1 MFAHQLKAAC
11 WCSLD
16 VLGAFARV
24 GCYSMRM
31 SVCNLH
37 FNLLLSVSLSL
48 SLSLSLSH
56 RRLAQHFVNQVW
68 AKVSTSLFYP
78 VEVRSIGTCS
88 CLLPGLCAFKHAGK
102 LVRPRLAVN
111 RQMRLK
117 QSGTGCSRSAKSLSQ
132 CIPHH
137 SSGPTYDLT
146 MAWLHGFEVQGS
158 GRKRGAVSAERG
170 QLSWSLSGL
179 QAQPTPQ
186 HPSIDEPPPEPKLPL
201 AALPL
206 PCAPQADGHA
216 AITPVPCLR
225 VACSGDWEGESA
237 PC

>member
-1 MFAHQLKAAC
+1 
-11 WCSLD
+11 
-16 VLGAFARV
+16 
-24 GCYSMRM
+24 
-31 SVCNLH
+31 
-37 FNLLLSVSLSL
+37 
-48 SLSLSLSH
+48 
-56 RRLAQHFVNQVW
+56 
-68 AKVSTSLFYP
+68 
-78 VEVRSIGTCS
+78 
-88 CLLPGLCAFKHAGK
+88 
-102 LVRPRLAVN
+102 
-111 RQMRLK
+111 
-117 QSGTGCSRSAKSLSQ
+117 
-132 CIPHH
+132 
-137 SSGPTYDLT
+137 

-237 PC
+237 PCWQGRGLRCQPPKLLGECIGGSCTHCL